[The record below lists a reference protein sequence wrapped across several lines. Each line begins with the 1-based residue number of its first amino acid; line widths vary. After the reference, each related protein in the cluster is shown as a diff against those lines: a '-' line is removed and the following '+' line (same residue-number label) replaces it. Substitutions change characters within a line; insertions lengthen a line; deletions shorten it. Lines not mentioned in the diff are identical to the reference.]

1 MIVINTNRGRHAV
14 VGFNFVKALL
24 TARHAVIVLTAG
36 DEGSDWMKKPPIL
49 PLLGV
54 IDMTASTPMVMDEWL
69 PAVFLMDSVDAVKYD
84 RQLAASVF

>member
-1 MIVINTNRGRHAV
+1 MIVVNTNRDRHTV
-14 VGFNFVKALL
+14 VGFYFVKVLL
-24 TARHAVIVLTAG
+24 AARHAVIVLIAG